1 MQIGNSYLNSI
12 TSSLFSPLENR
23 AVNQPPGTL
32 TAAITAAEDDVAFP
46 IFDLRQIS
54 PVQIDQLA
62 KELRSRDL
70 ISDSDFLALRSRGA
84 EFLSDIPGNQYTSE
98 HLNQK
103 QDLIGQL
110 EAEVEAAKNNNDPV
124 AAIEKYLDILRELNV
139 RTQIPALGIFV

>member
-12 TSSLFSPLENR
+12 TSNLLTPVETRPDN
-23 AVNQPPGTL
+23 NQPDKL
-32 TAAITAAEDDVAFP
+32 ASAINAAEGEVSFP
-46 IFDLRQIS
+46 TFDLRHIS
-54 PVQIDQLA
+54 PVEIDQLA
-62 KELRSRDL
+62 RELRSRDL
-70 ISDSDFLALRSRGA
+70 ISDSDFFTLRLKGA
-84 EFLSDIPGNQYTSE
+84 EFLSDMPGKNYTPE
-98 HLNQK
+98 NLNQK